1 MIWIILSVV
10 VYIVS
15 CEWYWYEIHIYD
27 SFSEL
32 NYKAVICTFIPI
44 VNLTIAVLFL
54 IDRVDWKEFPNK
66 FFRK

>member
-15 CEWYWYEIHIYD
+15 CEWYWYEIHICD

-44 VNLTIAVLFL
+44 VNLSIAVLFW
-54 IDRVDWKEFPNK
+54 IDRVDWENIPNK

>member
-15 CEWYWYEIHIYD
+15 CEWYWYEIHID
-27 SFSEL
+27 INSP
-32 NYKAVICTFIPI
+32 NWIAVICTFIPI
-44 VNLTIAVLFL
+44 VNLTIAILFL